1 MLLQETHFRVKDMQR
16 WKMRGCKKIFHA
28 KGNHDKAGIAMLISD
43 KVDSKTKSVTKDER
57 TLYNDKG
64 IKERIIYNIL

>member
-28 KGNHDKAGIAMLISD
+28 KGIHDKAGIATLISD
-43 KVDSKTKSVTKDER
+43 KVDSKTS
-57 TLYNDKG
+57 L
-64 IKERIIYNIL
+64 